1 MKKAEH
7 EITHY
12 PSSRIGTID
21 LGKIGLHKH
30 HVAGLLEIDVTKA
43 LENIKKRRAKG
54 KKTSFTSWIMK
65 SISTVLS
72 DNRYAHAMMGR
83 NNTLVIFN
91 DIDISMPVEREV
103 QGTRV
108 PLALLIKKT
117 NEKSEEE
124 IYLEIQKACSKEI
137 RDESD
142 FVISESRLSKR
153 TMRLYYML
161 PQKVRVFLLKRI
173 LNNPFRTKEMM
184 GTVIVTTIG
193 TVGRLS
199 GWIIPKSMHN
209 LCFALGSIVKKPWVV
224 ENEIEIR
231 DILHMTVLFD
241 HDVVDGAPATR
252 FIMRL
257 VDRIQKG
264 I

>member
-30 HVAGLLEIDVTKA
+30 HVASLVEIDVTKA
-43 LENIKKRRAKG
+43 LESIKKKRAEG
-54 KKTSFTSWIMK
+54 KKTSFTSWMVK

-72 DNRYAHAMMGR
+72 GNRYAHAMMGR
-83 NNTLVIFN
+83 NNTLVIFS

-103 QGTRV
+103 QGTKV

-124 IYLEIQKACSKEI
+124 IYHEIQKARGQEI

-142 FVISESRLSKR
+142 FVISESRLSRR
-153 TMRLYYML
+153 TMRFYYML
-161 PQKVRVFLLKRI
+161 PQRVRLLLLKRI
-173 LNNPFRTKEMM
+173 LNNPFRAKKMM
-184 GTVIVTTIG
+184 GTAIVTTIG
-193 TVGRLS
+193 TVGRLP

-224 ENEIEIR
+224 DKEIEIR
-231 DILHMTVLFD
+231 DILHMTILFD

-257 VDRIQKG
+257 VDQIEKG